1 MQVVD
6 SGGMCAS
13 SYQKLS
19 ALYFERSATHAQQLA
34 FMKLLASFST
44 NHIAEFSHVRVV
56 QFESEAV
63 RGHLFKLIIPETLEM
78 TVDRDWGQSTPP
90 MPMVAA
96 QDYFSNALQYAQNIR
111 YRMSDR
117 EAGLDFDYSRRQAN
131 YREVDLTVQ
140 QYRSNSML
148 IEFANGKGWFTPRQ
162 IKLIRSQN
170 LVMPQLD
177 EIQKIAM
184 QLRKDGTP

>member
-6 SGGMCAS
+6 SGGMCAIS
-13 SYQKLS
+13 DQKLS
-19 ALYFERSATHAQQLA
+19 ALYFESSATHAQQMA

-44 NHIAEFSHVRVV
+44 SHVAEFSHVRVV
-56 QFESEAV
+56 PFESEAV
-63 RGHLFKLIIPETLEM
+63 GGHFFKLIIPETLEM
-78 TVDRDWGQSTPP
+78 TVDRNWGQSAPP

-96 QDYFSNALQYAQNIR
+96 QDFFSNALQYAQNIR
-111 YRMSDR
+111 YRVYDR

-140 QYRSNSML
+140 QYRSKSML
-148 IEFANGKGWFTPRQ
+148 IEFANGKGWFTSEQ
-162 IKLIRSQN
+162 IKLIKSQN

-177 EIQKIAM
+177 EIQKTALHL
-184 QLRKDGTP
+184 QKDRTP